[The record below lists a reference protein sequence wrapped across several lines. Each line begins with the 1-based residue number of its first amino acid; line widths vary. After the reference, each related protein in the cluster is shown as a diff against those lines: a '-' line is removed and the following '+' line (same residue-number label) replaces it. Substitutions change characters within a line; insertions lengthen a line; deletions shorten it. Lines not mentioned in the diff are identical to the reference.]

1 MGKKMNNLCYNK
13 TTNTKRN
20 EGKMS
25 INKIRS
31 ALYKSAKILGDVNA
45 AKNGTLGKRM
55 ARRAA
60 GKTAGKILGKL
71 FK

>member
-1 MGKKMNNLCYNK
+1 MN
-13 TTNTKRN
+13 
-20 EGKMS
+20 

-31 ALYKSAKILGDVNA
+31 ALYKSAKLLGDVNA
-45 AKNGTLGKRM
+45 AKNGTLGKRV

-60 GKTAGKILGKL
+60 GKATNKLMRNL

>member
-1 MGKKMNNLCYNK
+1 MN
-13 TTNTKRN
+13 
-20 EGKMS
+20 

-31 ALYKSAKILGDVNA
+31 ALYKSAKVLGNVNA
-45 AKNGTLGKRM
+45 AKNGTLGKRL

-60 GKTAGKILGKL
+60 GKTTNKLMRNL

>member
-1 MGKKMNNLCYNK
+1 MN
-13 TTNTKRN
+13 
-20 EGKMS
+20 

-31 ALYKSAKILGDVNA
+31 ALYKSAKVLGDVNA
-45 AKNGTLGKRM
+45 AKNGTLGKRL

-60 GKTAGKILGKL
+60 GRETNKLMRNL

>member
-1 MGKKMNNLCYNK
+1 MN
-13 TTNTKRN
+13 
-20 EGKMS
+20 

-45 AKNGTLGKRM
+45 TKNGTLGKRL

-60 GKTAGKILGKL
+60 GKATNKLMRNL

>member
-1 MGKKMNNLCYNK
+1 MN
-13 TTNTKRN
+13 
-20 EGKMS
+20 

-31 ALYKSAKILGDVNA
+31 ALYKSAKVLGDVNA
-45 AKNGTLGKRM
+45 AMNGTLGKRL

-60 GKTAGKILGKL
+60 GKTTNKLMRNL

>member
-1 MGKKMNNLCYNK
+1 MN
-13 TTNTKRN
+13 
-20 EGKMS
+20 

-45 AKNGTLGKRM
+45 AKNGTLGKRL

-60 GKTAGKILGKL
+60 GKTTNKLMRNL

>member
-1 MGKKMNNLCYNK
+1 MN
-13 TTNTKRN
+13 
-20 EGKMS
+20 

-31 ALYKSAKILGDVNA
+31 ALYKSARILGDVNA

-60 GKTAGKILGKL
+60 GKATNKLLRNL